1 MPYVSTLRSPTRG
14 SQSSGRMARP
24 RARRPGH
31 GTERSKGEPVP
42 RLLLSSCLCPKPAFS
57 PEGPQLKIKTYI
69 NMDYQFGSK
78 VWNRL
83 LQKVDS
89 VRSDG

>member
-14 SQSSGRMARP
+14 SQSSGRMDRP

-57 PEGPQLKIKTYI
+57 PEGPQLKIKTYQHGLPI
-69 NMDYQFGSK
+69 RFKSLESPATKG
-78 VWNRL
+78 
-83 LQKVDS
+83 
-89 VRSDG
+89 